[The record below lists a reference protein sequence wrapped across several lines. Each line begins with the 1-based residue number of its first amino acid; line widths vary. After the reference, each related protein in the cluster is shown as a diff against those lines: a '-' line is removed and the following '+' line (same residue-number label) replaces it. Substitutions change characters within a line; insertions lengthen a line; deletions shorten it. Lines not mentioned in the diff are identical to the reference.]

1 MNKQDEVI
9 TALVRERDSA
19 NRQVWML
26 FRTRRSIRSRSERR
40 AYTREVIQRVRA
52 LDAAIVS
59 LHQTEVAATAGS
71 LWDRMRAHKRC
82 EIAVALV
89 RNGYS
94 RTHTARELQM
104 SRRALLNNI
113 AALGLKT
120 RLAVRQAAARLGP

>member
-1 MNKQDEVI
+1 
-9 TALVRERDSA
+9 
-19 NRQVWML
+19 ML

-40 AYTREVIQRVRA
+40 AYTREVIERVRA
-52 LDAAIVS
+52 LDAALVAV
-59 LHQTEVAATAGS
+59 HQAEVEATSGS

-94 RTHTARELQM
+94 RTHTARELRM

-113 AALGLKT
+113 AALDLKT
-120 RLAVRQAAARLGP
+120 RLAVRKAARLNP